1 MKTAKQ
7 ILQEMGYNLPTF
19 DSNLFCEIVSN
30 FFRTQKDPS
39 ATILLTQTRF
49 VEMENPT
56 EVGFIDLLD
65 TSIWEKKVD
74 DPEDPFDFID
84 YDTMQ
89 RKGLI
94 RPIIVID
101 EPFVKNAAQVLT
113 LYGFVCKKRQR
124 KKKTEFI
131 VSLV

>member
-19 DSNLFCEIVSN
+19 DSNGFCELVSN
-30 FFRTQKDPS
+30 FFREQKDPS
-39 ATILLTQTRF
+39 ATILLTSKRF
-49 VEMENPT
+49 VEMENKP
-56 EVGFIDLLD
+56 EGSFLD
-65 TSIWEKKVD
+65 MLDVTIWDKKVED
-74 DPEDPFDFID
+74 ENDPFCFID
-84 YDTMQ
+84 YQVMMSN
-89 RKGLI
+89 KLL
-94 RPIIVID
+94 RPMIIVD
-101 EPFVKNAAQVLT
+101 EPYIKNAAQVLT